1 MIRIKTT
8 AVILLLFLM
17 GYTAQGQGTET
28 RTPGSFTKIESG
40 GSWEVYVSLGNKD
53 EVRIESGNIDLDKI
67 LTEVDGKILKLKLER
82 GNYRNVDLKFYVTVR
97 NLEGLGSSG
106 SGAIFLDDDVQSDQL
121 SLGVSGSGLI
131 RLKNVFAY
139 KLSAAISG
147 SGDIVLDGGEV
158 EELKIAQS
166 GSGHFEGIELVA
178 QSVSIS
184 KSGSGNSYVTAEQ
197 SLKVS
202 SSGSGDVIYRG
213 NPSNKST
220 SMSGSSKVIKD

>member
-1 MIRIKTT
+1 MLRMKTT
-8 AVILLLFLM
+8 AIILLLFLM
-17 GYTAQGQGTET
+17 GFTAQGQGTET

-40 GSWEVYVSLGNKD
+40 GSWEVYVALGNQD

-67 LTEVDGKILKLKLER
+67 LTEVDGETLKLKLER

-106 SGAIFLDDDVQSDQL
+106 SGAIFLDDDIKSDQL

-147 SGDIVLDGGEV
+147 SGDIILDGGKV

-166 GSGHFEGIELVA
+166 GSGDFEGIELNA
-178 QSVSIS
+178 KEVSIS
-184 KSGSGNSYVTAEQ
+184 KSGSGDSYITAEE

-202 SSGSGDVIYRG
+202 SSGSGDVIFRG
-213 NPSNKST
+213 NPAT
-220 SMSGSSKVIKD
+220 QTVSMSGSSKLIKD